1 LSTSV
6 DREVSLHTIGV
17 SMKILAM
24 ALALMVTVSLWA
36 VNINTASIEELS
48 TLPGIGQGTA
58 EKIVDYRKEHKFK
71 STTDLMEVKGIGT
84 KKYEKIKSKLSV

>member
-1 LSTSV
+1 MKFLAI
-6 DREVSLHTIGV
+6 VS
-17 SMKILAM
+17 
-24 ALALMVTVSLWA
+24 ALMLSVSLWA

-58 EKIVDYRKEHKFK
+58 EKIVKYRKDHKFK
-71 STTDLMEVKGIGT
+71 ITADLKEVKGIGE

>member
-1 LSTSV
+1 MKFLAF
-6 DREVSLHTIGV
+6 VS
-17 SMKILAM
+17 
-24 ALALMVTVSLWA
+24 ALMLSVSLWA

-58 EKIVDYRKEHKFK
+58 EKIVKYRTSHKFK
-71 STTDLMEVKGIGT
+71 STADLMEVKGIGS